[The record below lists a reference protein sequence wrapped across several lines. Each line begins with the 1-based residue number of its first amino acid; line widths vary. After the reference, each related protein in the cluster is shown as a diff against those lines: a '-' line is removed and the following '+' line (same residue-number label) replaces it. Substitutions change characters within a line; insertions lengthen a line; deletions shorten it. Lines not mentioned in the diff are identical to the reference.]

1 MFRAHVSE
9 SSGGPLGWTARL
21 GRRLEDFT
29 ERLRSLLEP
38 GRRAV
43 AGNARSLGSLD
54 LSRMFLAP
62 DLERDWLAAAARIE
76 TLGLTPEAGMNPGDR
91 RALYYLVRHLRP
103 ERVLEIGTQAGASSV
118 HLAAGLADARS
129 GPAERRLLTVDIKD
143 VNHPE
148 AAAWRSFRLPQS
160 PGDAMHRLGYGA
172 LVEFRVG
179 RSLEVLGKSGERY
192 DLIFLDGDHRLK
204 TVAAEIP
211 LALAR
216 LRPGGLLLLHDFFPG
231 LRPLWPDG
239 KVIEGPQR
247 AVLRLQRA
255 GWPIEVLPLGELPW
269 PTKLGTSRTS
279 LALLGR

>member
-179 RSLEVLGKSGERY
+179 RSLEVLGESGERY